1 MGSLSLQMNAG
12 AQFAAHGATWPLSLQ
27 YKGHG
32 GAFMNFLTPGKLES
46 HALKPSWREKGPE
59 RLSPTPIQKGQAQP
73 FSVPSQSFA
82 TKYQHTFFFPP
93 TNSRVL
99 KGILLFNY
107 ESFSPEYS
115 LNKGERTVRSATSN
129 ICPITGR
136 EDCPSGTLSSLNTQP
151 GHSGIP

>member
-93 TNSRVL
+93 NKFQSLER
-99 KGILLFNY
+99 
-107 ESFSPEYS
+107 YS
-115 LNKGERTVRSATSN
+115 AFQLRIFFA
-129 ICPITGR
+129 
-136 EDCPSGTLSSLNTQP
+136 
-151 GHSGIP
+151 